1 MVSTLGGRR
10 RFRGLAGLLLVALV
24 LSVPAYIFFWRRPPA
39 SEPRERTEFMMDT
52 IVTITYFH
60 PAHLPAVEAALAAMR
75 EVEAKMSAHLETSEI
90 AAINRAAGTRPVQV
104 SPETLAT
111 IRLGLEI
118 GRLTGGAFDITIKP
132 LMDLW
137 AIGRR
142 GDQLPAL
149 EAVEATRRL
158 VDYRRVRIDEAR
170 REVMLEQAGMALDLG
185 GIAKG
190 HAVDAAARVLLEH
203 GVTGALINAGGD
215 IFALG
220 QRARNRAWRIAVQ
233 HPRRS
238 ADFIA
243 ILELGNT
250 AVVTS
255 GDYQRFIDV
264 DGRRYHHILDP
275 RTGAPARG
283 LVSATTVAPSAAL
296 ADAWSTA
303 LFVLGPERGLELVRQ
318 VPGLEGLVV
327 TPAGAVSYTPGLR
340 GKVQVMP
347 W

>member
-1 MVSTLGGRR
+1 
-10 RFRGLAGLLLVALV
+10 
-24 LSVPAYIFFWRRPPA
+24 LSVLALAIPTYFIFWPRPPA
-39 SEPRERTEFMMDT
+39 AEPLERTEFMMDT
-52 IVTITYFH
+52 LVTITYFH

-75 EVEAKMSAHLETSEI
+75 GVELRMSAHLETSEVS
-90 AAINRAAGTRPVQV
+90 AINRAAGIHPVRV
-104 SPETLAT
+104 SLDTLAT
-111 IRLGLEI
+111 IRLGLEV

-137 AIGRR
+137 GIGRR
-142 GDQLPAL
+142 GDQLPSPQ
-149 EAVEATRRL
+149 AVEEKRRL
-158 VDYRRVRIDEAR
+158 VDYRRVRVDEAR

-190 HAVDAAARVLLEH
+190 HAVDTAARVLSEH

-220 QRARNRAWRIAVQ
+220 QRARGRAWRIAVQ

-243 ILELGNT
+243 ILELRNI
-250 AVVTS
+250 AIVTS

-264 DGRRYHHILDP
+264 EGRRYHHILDP
-275 RTGAPARG
+275 RTGAPSRG
-283 LVSATTVAPSAAL
+283 LVSATTVANSAAV

-318 VPGLEGLVV
+318 VAGLEGLVV
-327 TPAGAVSYTPGLR
+327 TPEGGVSYTPGLR

>member
-1 MVSTLGGRR
+1 M
-10 RFRGLAGLLLVALV
+10 AVALA
-24 LSVPAYIFFWRRPPA
+24 VPAYILFLRRPPA
-39 SEPRERTEFMMDT
+39 AEPRERTEFMMDT
-52 IVTITYFH
+52 IVKITYFQ
-60 PAHLPAVEAALAAMR
+60 PAHLPAVEAALSAMR
-75 EVEAKMSAHLETSEI
+75 DVERKMSAHLETSEVS
-90 AAINRAAGTRPVQV
+90 AINRAAGMHPVQV

-111 IRLGLEI
+111 IRLGLEV

-142 GDQLPAL
+142 GEQLPAPG
-149 EAVEATRRL
+149 AVEEKRRL
-158 VDYRRVRIDEAR
+158 VDYRRVRVDEAR

-190 HAVDAAARVLLEH
+190 YAVDAAARVLSEH
-203 GVTGALINAGGD
+203 GVTEALINAGGD
-215 IFALG
+215 IFVLG

-233 HPRRS
+233 HPRRLD
-238 ADFIA
+238 DFIA
-243 ILELGNT
+243 ILELRSI

-303 LFVLGPERGLELVRQ
+303 LFVLGPERGLELIRQ
-318 VPGLEGLVV
+318 VPGVDALVV
-327 TPAGAVSYTPGLR
+327 TPAGGVSYTPGLR